1 MLLRE
6 IYQNCND
13 EKALELRVSR
23 ETWVEGKYSYAKVDC
38 INDVL
43 TFVYSSGAPLHWL
56 NLIADDWFI
65 FPPEKEQEKEPE
77 KVQEKEPEKVQEK
90 ENLDALKKENL
101 DTLNEFL
108 DGYAKSLEMCLNS
121 IDKLIND
128 LHN

>member
-6 IYQNCND
+6 IYQNCNE

-65 FPPEKEQEKEPE
+65 LPPEKEQEKEPE
-77 KVQEKEPEKVQEK
+77 KVQEKE
-90 ENLDALKKENL
+90 NLDA
-101 DTLNEFL
+101 LNEFL

-128 LHN
+128 L

>member
-6 IYQNCND
+6 IYQNCNE

-65 FPPEKEQEKEPE
+65 LPPEKEQEKEPE

-90 ENLDALKKENL
+90 ENLDAL
-101 DTLNEFL
+101 NEFL

-128 LHN
+128 L

>member
-6 IYQNCND
+6 IYQNCNE

-65 FPPEKEQEKEPE
+65 LP
-77 KVQEKEPEKVQEK
+77 PEKVQEK
-90 ENLDALKKENL
+90 ENLDA
-101 DTLNEFL
+101 LNEFL

-128 LHN
+128 L